1 MTNMLYVVDK
11 TLGEQQTFDIYSR
24 LLRERIVF
32 LTGTID
38 SETANMIIAQ
48 MFYLEAEDPKQDV
61 KLYINSCGGSMT
73 SGYAILDTMQF
84 IKPNVSTFC
93 IGTAYSMAS
102 VLLMA
107 GKKGKRYALPHS
119 EVLLHQPLGGCSGQA
134 SDIEI
139 HAKNILRMRE
149 EMYGVVEKFTDL
161 EREKI
166 VSITD
171 RDTYLTAHQALEYG
185 IIDKIIKTEPA

>member
-11 TLGEQQTFDIYSR
+11 TSGEQTFDIYSR

-38 SETANMIIAQ
+38 LETANMIIAQ
-48 MFYLEAEDPKQDV
+48 MLYLEAEDPNKDV

-84 IKPNVSTFC
+84 IKPDVSTIC

-102 VLLMA
+102 ILLMA
-107 GKKGKRYALPHS
+107 GKKGKRFALPHS

-161 EREKI
+161 KREKI

-171 RDTYLTAHQALEYG
+171 RDTYLTSYQALEYG
-185 IIDKIIKTEPA
+185 IIDKIIKTEPE